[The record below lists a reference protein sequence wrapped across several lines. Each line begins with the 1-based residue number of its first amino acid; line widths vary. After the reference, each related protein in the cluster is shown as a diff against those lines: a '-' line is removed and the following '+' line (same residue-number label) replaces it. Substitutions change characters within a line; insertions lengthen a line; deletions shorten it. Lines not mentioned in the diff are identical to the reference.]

1 MGADLQ
7 ADVAAVDVAA
17 EAWGGVG
24 ERSAVLDGEVAEAAA
39 GVHAAV
45 TAQGVAGA

>member
-7 ADVAAVDVAA
+7 AGVAAVDVAA
-17 EAWGGVG
+17 EVRGGVG
-24 ERSAVLDGEVAEAAA
+24 EGTAVFDGEVAEAAA

-45 TAQGVAGA
+45 AAQGVTGA